1 MILFDLNC
9 ENGHTFE
16 AWFASSDQ
24 YEKQNKKKLINC
36 PLCNSNKIRK
46 ALMTPNLRGTKKAN
60 QNLEHIRAKKEMK
73 KFNKKLKEFKKFIE
87 KNTEDVGK
95 NFTEEAKKI
104 YYGETK
110 SRPIRGETTKEQE
123 SELIEEGIPIAKLPW
138 SSREDA

>member
-1 MILFDLNC
+1 MGILFDLNC

-24 YEKQNKKKLINC
+24 YEKQNKKNLINC

-46 ALMTPNLRGTKKAN
+46 ALMAPNLRGTKKAN
-60 QNLEHIRAKKEMK
+60 QTLENIKAKKEMK
-73 KFNKKLKEFKKFIE
+73 KFNKNLKEFKKFIE
-87 KNTEDVGK
+87 
-95 NFTEEAKKI
+95 KKI

-123 SELIEEGIPIAKLPW
+123 SELIEEGIPI
-138 SSREDA
+138 